1 MRTVSPPP
9 TESPAPPGSAA
20 PRGRPR
26 PPAPLVRVAT
36 AVLVVVGLVF
46 GLYAALSGASLR
58 SPAAA
63 PEQPPAAPVPA
74 APAWAPVDRPG
85 PALTVPAADL
95 TASLVC
101 TRGRA
106 NRDTVLLLSGTGADP
121 DTAFGWGLRP
131 LLAAQGFPTC
141 LSTAPD
147 ANTGDVAR
155 RAEYVVYAI
164 RTIAER
170 TGRKV
175 AVVGHSQGGMV
186 PRWALRFW
194 PDVRAQVSDLV
205 ALGPT
210 NAGSDALRAGCA
222 RGCTA
227 AFWQQSSGSRFE
239 EALNSGRRTFPG
251 VDYTVVVSTGD
262 TVVTPVPQASALP
275 AEPGGGAVAGNG
287 AGNGAVAVQDVC
299 PGRTV
304 EHGPLGLSDAA
315 AFALVV
321 DALGNPGPADP
332 ARIAPSTCAR
342 AQAPGITAAELRQGT
357 AAVDRAVAQS
367 AAAGAVLSAEPDLP
381 CYTRPAP
388 C

>member
-1 MRTVSPPP
+1 MRTVSPAPAEPSEPAVPP
-9 TESPAPPGSAA
+9 ARPAPPAG
-20 PRGRPR
+20 PR
-26 PPAPLVRVAT
+26 PSTLARVAT

-46 GLYAALSGASLR
+46 GLYAAVSGASLR
-58 SPAAA
+58 PGPAGPADA
-63 PEQPPAAPVPA
+63 PGVPEPA

-85 PALTVPAADL
+85 PVLTVPAADL

-101 TRGRA
+101 TRGQA

-121 DTAFGWGLRP
+121 DTAFRWGLRP

-155 RAEYVVYAI
+155 RAEYVVHAI

-194 PDVRAQVSDLV
+194 PDVRDRVSDLV

-222 RGCTA
+222 QGCSA

-239 EALNSGRRTFPG
+239 QALNSERRTFAG

-287 AGNGAVAVQDVC
+287 AIAVQDVC

-315 AFALVV
+315 SFALVV
-321 DALGNPGPADP
+321 DALRNPGPADA
-332 ARIAPSTCAR
+332 ARIAASTCTR
-342 AQAPGITAAELRQGT
+342 AQAQGITAAELRQGT

-367 AAAGAVLSAEPDLP
+367 AATAAVLPAEPDLP
-381 CYTRPAP
+381 CYTRPDP